1 MKQRGKNNSHRK
13 RTGML
18 IAFEGIDGVGKT
30 TQLRLL
36 AEALTKMGHNV
47 VSTRE
52 PTNGPFGRKIRQVL
66 VNRNAVSP
74 EEEFELFMADRR
86 EHVEKLIGPSLSKGK
101 IVLTDRYYL
110 STAAYQGAAGRDEED
125 ILKRNEAF
133 APIPD
138 LVLLLVGEP
147 SLGIHRI
154 KSLRKEELND
164 FEQESNLSKVAAVFD
179 RLKRTYIKRVDATED
194 IDETHNVVMEHM
206 KRLLISK
213 RTP

>member
-1 MKQRGKNNSHRK
+1 MKHGEKNNSHRN

-47 VSTRE
+47 ISTRE
-52 PTNGPFGRKIRQVL
+52 PTNGPFGQKIRQVL
-66 VNRNAVSP
+66 VNRNEVSP
-74 EEEFELFMADRR
+74 EEELELFMADRR
-86 EHVEKLIGPSLSKGK
+86 EHVKKLISPSLSKGK
-101 IVLTDRYYL
+101 IVITDRYYL

-154 KSLRKEELND
+154 KSFRQEELND
-164 FEQESNLSKVAAVFD
+164 FEQKSNLSKVAAVFD
-179 RLKRTYIKRVDATED
+179 RLKRDYIKRVDARGN
-194 IDETHNVVMEHM
+194 IDEIHNAVMEHV
-206 KRLLISK
+206 KRLLI
-213 RTP
+213 

>member
-1 MKQRGKNNSHRK
+1 MKHGNKNNK
-13 RTGML
+13 NQERTGML

-30 TQLRLL
+30 TQVRLL

-47 VSTRE
+47 VSTEE
-52 PTNGPFGRKIRQVL
+52 PTNSRFGQKIRQVL
-66 VNRNAVSP
+66 VNRNEVSP
-74 EEEFELFMADRR
+74 EEELELFMADRR
-86 EHVEKLIGPSLSKGK
+86 EHVEKLIGPCLSKGK
-101 IVLTDRYYL
+101 IVITDRYYF

-154 KSLRKEELND
+154 KSLRQEELND
-164 FEQESNLSKVAAVFD
+164 FEQKSNLSKVAAVFD
-179 RLKRTYIKRVDATED
+179 RLKRDYIKRVDAGGD
-194 IDETHNVVMEHM
+194 IDEIHNAVMEHV
-206 KRLLISK
+206 KKLLI
-213 RTP
+213 